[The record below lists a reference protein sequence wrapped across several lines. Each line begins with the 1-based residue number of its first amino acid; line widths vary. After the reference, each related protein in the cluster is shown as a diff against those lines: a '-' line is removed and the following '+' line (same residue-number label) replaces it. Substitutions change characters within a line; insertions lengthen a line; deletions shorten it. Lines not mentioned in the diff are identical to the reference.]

1 MTHLTFTNN
10 GKTYRQI
17 TKRTAK
23 RLYCEGKTIIA
34 VPANIRPFN
43 PWGLYCEL
51 SQDNKIF
58 HKVLLATDK
67 MGADKQFV
75 RLCDS
80 ATYYLNCNNE
90 RGKYLRF
97 YAEF

>member
-23 RLYCEGKTIIA
+23 KLFCEGKTVIA
-34 VPANIRPFN
+34 SPANIRPFN
-43 PWGLYCEL
+43 SYGFTHFEFNKAILDDYDRENYGIEK
-51 SQDNKIF
+51 SFDNI
-58 HKVLLATDK
+58 VNTC
-67 MGADKQFV
+67 V
-75 RLCDS
+75 YYNCD
-80 ATYYLNCNNE
+80 NE
-90 RGKYLRF
+90 TGRYLRF

>member
-23 RLYCEGKTIIA
+23 KLYCEGKTIIA
-34 VPANIRPFN
+34 TPANIRPFN

-51 SQDNKIF
+51 SQDNF
-58 HKVLLATDK
+58 HKEVIDE
-67 MGADKQFV
+67 MGADKHFNS
-75 RLCDS
+75 LCNS
-80 ATYYLNCNNE
+80 AIYYNCNNE
-90 RGKYLRF
+90 TGRYLRF

>member
-23 RLYCEGKTIIA
+23 RLYCEGKTIYMC
-34 VPANIRPFN
+34 PANIRPFN
-43 PWGLYCEL
+43 SNAFKVCYGTLGERERKRTKPKNAFEL
-51 SQDNKIF
+51 LTN
-58 HKVLLATDK
+58 
-67 MGADKQFV
+67 
-75 RLCDS
+75 LCV
-80 ATYYLNCNNE
+80 YHNCNNE
-90 RGKYLRF
+90 TGRYLRF

>member
-1 MTHLTFTNN
+1 MTHLTFTEN

-34 VPANIRPFN
+34 APANIHPFN
-43 PWGLYCEL
+43 IYGVCVLNFSRERDNDFILDDIGAENRFEEL
-51 SQDNKIF
+51 CN
-58 HKVLLATDK
+58 
-67 MGADKQFV
+67 
-75 RLCDS
+75 S
-80 ATYYLNCNNE
+80 AIYYNCNNE
-90 RGKYLRF
+90 TGRYLRF

>member
-23 RLYCEGKTIIA
+23 KLYCEGKPVIVA
-34 VPANIRPFN
+34 PSNIRPFN
-43 PWGLYCEL
+43 PWGLWFEL
-51 SQDNKIF
+51 SQDKF
-58 HKVLLATDK
+58 HEAVIDE
-67 MGADKQFV
+67 MGADKHFIS
-75 RLCDS
+75 LCNS
-80 ATYYLNCNNE
+80 AIYYNCNNE
-90 RGKYLRF
+90 TGRYLRF